1 MTITIRRAEPRDH
14 DALGRLGVALMQ
26 THHNFDP
33 LRFLAPMRG
42 ATEAY
47 AAWLLGLSRSDD
59 GVVFVAVDEH
69 DVVHGYACATL
80 EGISWKELRGPAGF
94 LHDII
99 VDEAARRTGIATA
112 LVEAILAWLREHEA
126 PRVVLSTAAPNVAA
140 QALFTRFGFRH
151 TMVEL
156 TKEL

>member
-1 MTITIRRAEPRDH
+1 M
-14 DALGRLGVALMQ
+14 
-26 THHNFDP
+26 
-33 LRFLAPMRG
+33 
-42 ATEAY
+42 
-47 AAWLLGLSRSDD
+47 
-59 GVVFVAVDEH
+59 VFVAADED

-80 EGISWKELRGPAGF
+80 EGISWKELRGPAGV

-112 LVEAILAWLREHEA
+112 LVEAVLTWLREQQA

-140 QALFTRFGFRH
+140 QALFARFGFRH